1 MRVRSWGLVRKS
13 MQAGRARIGEHAEGE
28 RIPTDVKSTSPPV
41 VASTTAMVTSET
53 AKISCKE

>member
-1 MRVRSWGLVRKS
+1 MR
-13 MQAGRARIGEHAEGE
+13 AGRARLGEHAEGE
-28 RIPTDVKSTSPPV
+28 RTPTDVKSTSPPV